1 MDKIIKD
8 IFETYVNLDMYQ
20 ERIHDNPDYVQA
32 NENVGLAED
41 NILKKLEEE
50 YGKGIAES
58 SSNQL
63 FDAYMELSNVY
74 RYHDFSFGFMTG
86 IILGMQMKNPEN
98 NEFIQYCKE
107 LFDKETNSSF

>member
-41 NILKKLEEE
+41 NILKKLEEK
-50 YGKGIAES
+50 YGKEIAERN
-58 SSNQL
+58 SNQL

-86 IILGMQMKNPEN
+86 IILGMQMKNPERN
-98 NEFIQYCKE
+98 DFIRFCKSY
-107 LFDKETNSSF
+107 LSTNADIKF

>member
-1 MDKIIKD
+1 MDKIIRD
-8 IFETYVNLDMYQ
+8 IFETYINLDIYQ

-32 NENVGLAED
+32 NDNVGLAED
-41 NILKKLEEE
+41 NILKKLEE

-107 LFDKETNSSF
+107 KLTSSADIDF

>member
-41 NILKKLEEE
+41 NILKKLEEK
-50 YGKGIAES
+50 YGKEIAERN
-58 SSNQL
+58 SNQL

-86 IILGMQMKNPEN
+86 IILGMQMKNPERN
-98 NEFIQYCKE
+98 DFIRFCKNY
-107 LFDKETNSSF
+107 LSTNADIKF

>member
-32 NENVGLAED
+32 NENVGHAED
-41 NILKKLEEE
+41 NILKKLEEK
-50 YGKGIAES
+50 YGKEMAERN
-58 SSNQL
+58 SNQL

>member
-32 NENVGLAED
+32 NKNVGVAEN
-41 NILKKLEEE
+41 NILKKLEEKYDKE
-50 YGKGIAES
+50 IAES
-58 SSNQL
+58 NSNQL

-107 LFDKETNSSF
+107 LFNKETNSSF

>member
-8 IFETYVNLDMYQ
+8 IFETYINLDIYQ

-32 NENVGLAED
+32 NDNVGLAED

-50 YGKGIAES
+50 YGKRIAES
-58 SSNQL
+58 SSNHL

-98 NEFIQYCKE
+98 NVFIQYCKE
-107 LFDKETNSSF
+107 KLTSSADIDF

>member
-1 MDKIIKD
+1 MDKIIRD
-8 IFETYVNLDMYQ
+8 IFETYINLDIYQ

-32 NENVGLAED
+32 NDNVGLAED

-86 IILGMQMKNPEN
+86 IILGMQMKNLEY

-107 LFDKETNSSF
+107 NLSSNANIGF